1 GGGGRHVDADVD
13 VRRVGGAR
21 GVVHADVPEV
31 VALGGLHEVRLG
43 EGAEAVEVEPLRLG
57 GGERV
62 GGAGGVDVHLDGGHV
77 GRGHGREVQR
87 DLVPDARREL
97 DGLAERGLRA
107 VEELQGHVAV
117 AADVDAAHEVARVG
131 RVVADGQLG
140 SVVGREVEARG
151 PG

>member
-62 GGAGGVDVHLDGGHV
+62 GGAGGVEVHLV
-77 GRGHGREVQR
+77 GVTLGEVM
-87 DLVPDARREL
+87 
-97 DGLAERGLRA
+97 AERF
-107 VEELQGHVAV
+107 
-117 AADVDAAHEVARVG
+117 
-131 RVVADGQLG
+131 
-140 SVVGREVEARG
+140 SVTWFQT
-151 PG
+151 PGESSMVWLS